1 MYLLF
6 KIYLYLLFIGL
17 IVNLELL
24 ILLLGILLKNKVV
37 FFVFF
42 CELSE
47 SFSSLFSYSI
57 YSSLKQSKEKIMD
70 SWLR

>member
-6 KIYLYLLFIGL
+6 KIYLYLLFIGS

-42 CELSE
+42 CELSG

-57 YSSLKQSKEKIMD
+57 YCSIKQLKEKK
-70 SWLR
+70 RG